1 MTTGE
6 FLPISYRESEEEDQA
21 STSGEMKTT
30 SDLKKA
36 GKEMNAEIAQERKEE
51 RRAHLRRLFAKLKSS
66 S

>member
-6 FLPISYRESEEEDQA
+6 FLPVSYRESEEDQA

-36 GKEMNAEIAQERKEE
+36 AKEMQNELRNAA
-51 RRAHLRRLFAKLKSS
+51 APS
-66 S
+66 